1 MAAFAGYGTRHR
13 HPLGTG
19 VGAQIRSRQT
29 RCRRRA
35 GAEML
40 GGVAFV
46 PWAMSH
52 VSKWQPFVYSL
63 PTGTRDPKVRGRTAL
78 WRLRAAGLRAPYGSL
93 ATTFLFHPSRQGL
106 CGADENDLCD
116 SMQEPGVPWPLDPRG
131 SIFVLRS
138 QWRTLGSAS
147 PYARPW
153 LGKPL
158 ASPGWAVRWPP
169 LPRGCA
175 HSAAPWNAVQRVGP
189 PLPAVQPG
197 ARGIPLSPLPRPG
210 QHSRDPSAAALRATG
225 PAEPGPGKEVLL
237 VDSRAASGAR
247 PARLRLRHSSSQ
259 ETAACV
265 TPKARPPE
273 DPPPGPG
280 PLDSP

>member
-1 MAAFAGYGTRHR
+1 M
-13 HPLGTG
+13 
-19 VGAQIRSRQT
+19 GAQIRSRQT